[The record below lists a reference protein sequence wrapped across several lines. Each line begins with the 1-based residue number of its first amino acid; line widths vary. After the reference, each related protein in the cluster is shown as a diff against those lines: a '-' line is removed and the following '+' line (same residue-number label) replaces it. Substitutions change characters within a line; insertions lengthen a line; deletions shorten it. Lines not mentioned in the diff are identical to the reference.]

1 MYVWIWRTL
10 PGGLGGK
17 LLGSLVLLVGVLALL
32 FFLVFP
38 WAEKRLP
45 FNDVSV
51 DKPTTST
58 SAPASARPSP

>member
-58 SAPASARPSP
+58 SAPASAPPSP

>member
-1 MYVWIWRTL
+1 MYVWLWRHL
-10 PGGLGGK
+10 PGGRPGK
-17 LLGSLVLLVGVLALL
+17 VVGSLALLVGVLALL

-51 DKPTTST
+51 DKPGTST
-58 SAPASARPSP
+58 SVPAGQSSP

>member
-1 MYVWIWRTL
+1 MYVWLWRHL
-10 PGGLGGK
+10 PGGTPGK
-17 LLGSLVLLVGVLALL
+17 VAGSLALLVGVLALL

-51 DKPTTST
+51 DKPATST
-58 SAPASARPSP
+58 SVPTGQSSP